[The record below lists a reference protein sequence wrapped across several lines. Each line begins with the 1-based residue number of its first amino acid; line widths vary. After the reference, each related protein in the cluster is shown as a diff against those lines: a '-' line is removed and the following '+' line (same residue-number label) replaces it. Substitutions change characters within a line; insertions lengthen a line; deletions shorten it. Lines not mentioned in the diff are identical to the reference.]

1 MERSNKLSRP
11 STISQETRP
20 HFPVPNNT
28 KDDNKLTVRCRLTDL
43 TCLSKPAPVRLLRF
57 LSRKQNNQARNLTDT
72 GLNMDNTLYFR
83 RGGSL
88 PMLNMIAIVLLIV
101 ITTAQSQNT
110 TTAAMTEAASTAAGS
125 THAPTVPAPPPMPVQ
140 KLVGSVSAREE
151 NGSRLTDLQNEMAAL
166 LVDSFNGTNSELA
179 PIFQR
184 IEVENVSFTVN
195 FRLVLSKNVNGSDVN
210 GTTAAAVLLGSLSES
225 GMLGKFLVG
234 DEGVYFWMPTIPEP
248 TEPPFELPYWG
259 PAVAIVSMVVVFVV
273 LVIVAACYIRFKSD
287 KSTLVRHEEEFDA
300 EL

>member
-1 MERSNKLSRP
+1 M
-11 STISQETRP
+11 
-20 HFPVPNNT
+20 
-28 KDDNKLTVRCRLTDL
+28 DD
-43 TCLSKPAPVRLLRF
+43 
-57 LSRKQNNQARNLTDT
+57 
-72 GLNMDNTLYFR
+72 TLYFL
-83 RGGSL
+83 RGGRL
-88 PMLNMIAIVLLIV
+88 PMLNMIAIVLLMA

-110 TTAAMTEAASTAAGS
+110 TTVAMTEAASTAAGS
-125 THAPTVPAPPPMPVQ
+125 THAPTNPAAPAMPVQ

-151 NGSRLTDLQNEMAAL
+151 NGSRLTDLQNEMTAL

-179 PIFQR
+179 SIFQR

-210 GTTAAAVLLGSLSES
+210 GTAAAAVLLGSLSDS

-259 PAVAIVSMVVVFVV
+259 PAVAI
-273 LVIVAACYIRFKSD
+273 IYRK
-287 KSTLVRHEEEFDA
+287 KG
-300 EL
+300 